1 MSKERPIAATVQKK
15 EIVKDKDISKQKTEK
30 VESIGNSKTWSRML
44 KTKPK
49 EIQIKQ
55 EELKAAMRKISKSN

>member
-30 VESIGNSKTWSRML
+30 DESIGNSKTWSRML

-55 EELKAAMRKISKSN
+55 EELKAAMRKISKS